1 MEKSAKFYTQ
11 IQIAKRLG
19 VSKSTVYRLIKA
31 NQIQY
36 DRRQGQSM
44 LYSEATVEKLQALRG
59 GQQGAAAEAETRKA
73 DDESANELVKVLQQ
87 TVNDLQNDKRQL
99 NFDKQR
105 LYQELANKNHYIERL
120 EKQADLLQ
128 GQLLQL
134 KAPSEATG
142 SHQSDPSDMNEQS
155 HEKSLKS
162 PKKPWWQRLLGL

>member
-11 IQIAKRLG
+11 TQIAKRLG

-31 NQIQY
+31 NQIHY

-59 GQQGAAAEAETRKA
+59 GQQSAAAETRKT
-73 DDESANELVKVLQQ
+73 DDESASELVKVLQQ
-87 TVNDLQNDKRQL
+87 TVNDLQSDKRQL
-99 NFDKQR
+99 NYDKQR
-105 LYQELANKNHYIERL
+105 LYQELANKDHYIERL
-120 EKQADLLQ
+120 EKQTDQLQ

-155 HEKSLKS
+155 YEKSS
-162 PKKPWWQRLLGL
+162 EAPKRPWWQRLLGL